1 MTLIC
6 PLWDK
11 INNQTSEQQFPCLK
25 WHTGAK
31 AEQWSSCCEGQR
43 GLPGPVRSL
52 QQIHQTPQTARS
64 LLELIVSEK
73 KREEDH
79 LPWRCTLGISF
90 ILFERNKS
98 TTSMLSQN
106 NFLSKVKGWA
116 ESGHSE
122 KRAHLAGSRAVH
134 LLLLQHEGED
144 EEEEREKSA
153 WWMEVQWR
161 GSFCSWRYLS
171 LQHWSLLSHQT
182 FWLQLWRHLVDVP
195 QPRLVGLQVLHPT

>member
-1 MTLIC
+1 MRLIC

-11 INNQTSEQQFPCLK
+11 INNQMSEQVSLLEATHWCQSWAVKQLLRGSA
-25 WHTGAK
+25 WVAR
-31 AEQWSSCCEGQR
+31 SS
-43 GLPGPVRSL
+43 
-52 QQIHQTPQTARS
+52 QIIAVDPPKHS

-73 KREEDH
+73 KREDH
-79 LPWRCTLGISF
+79 LPWRCTLGICF
-90 ILFERNKS
+90 ILFERKKS

-106 NFLSKVKGWA
+106 DFLSKVKGRA

-122 KRAHLAGSRAVH
+122 KRAHLAGSRAEH
-134 LLLLQHEGED
+134 LLLLQHEEED
-144 EEEEREKSA
+144 EEEEREKSV
-153 WWMEVQWR
+153 WWVEVQWR
-161 GSFCSWRYLS
+161 ASFCSWRYLS